1 MIEIRFDKHMTIE
14 DVKFKLHKHTGTPSC
29 SQRLVLKDGGQVGVA
44 SRLRVLAR
52 KSAAALGWLV
62 YAVVAFDCCA
72 FCVGVYPPPPILD
85 CALFVSPSLASI
97 LQPIANMDDDRK
109 MLGYYSPESGME
121 IHIVDTDPFS
131 MSRGGGLE
139 DESQVEK

>member
-52 KSAAALGWLV
+52 KSAALGWLV

-72 FCVGVYPPPPILD
+72 FCVGVYPPPPSWIS
-85 CALFVSPSLASI
+85 LFLPPSAAPI